1 MFHLKKMTAKDFHF
15 AVKLANTMEWNMTDD
30 DFKFNMDLEPDGCFI
45 LRDESKAIGVATCIG
60 YGKIG
65 WFGNL
70 IVEEQHRGQGAGTF
84 LVTQAVNYLRRG
96 GADTVGL
103 YAYPHLVDFYSSVG
117 FKPDADFTVFKA
129 DRILSKSSSD
139 SVAKN
144 KALKKESFARVVEL
158 DAACFGGSRERLL
171 KRISANRS
179 NKFYAIESNEE
190 IVGFAAAK
198 VYVGMAEIGPLVCD
212 QGHIKLTK
220 DLLRSM
226 LSGLKGSK
234 CYMCLPSTEERLA
247 AVAVEFGFKKKFAVV
262 RMFLG
267 TPVKSDC
274 IYATESL
281 ERG

>member
-1 MFHLKKMTAKDFHF
+1 MFHVKKMTAKDFHF
-15 AVKLANTMEWNMTDD
+15 AVKLANTMDWNMTEA
-30 DFKFNMDLEPDGCFI
+30 DFKFNMELEPDGCYI
-45 LRDESKAIGVATCIG
+45 LRDESKAIGVATCIS
-60 YGKIG
+60 YGKVG

-84 LVTQAVNYLRRG
+84 LLTQAVNYLRSVG
-96 GADTVGL
+96 VDTVGL

-117 FKPDADFTVFKA
+117 FNPDADFTVFKA
-129 DRILSKSSSD
+129 NKIMSKSTPD

-144 KALKKESFARVVEL
+144 KALKKESLAKVVEL

-198 VYVGMAEIGPLVCD
+198 VYVGMAEIGPLVFD
-212 QGHIKLTK
+212 RRHIKVAK
-220 DLLRSM
+220 DLLGSM

-247 AVAVEFGFKKKFAVV
+247 AVAAEFGFKEKFAVV